1 MTIYRAIVSLCL
13 IALFAGSASAQEIP
27 NILKIE
33 DAVNLALEYNFDIK
47 VAKNNTEI
55 GNNNLTRGN
64 AGYLPTVTL
73 NGNYNYNVAD
83 SKTEFSN
90 PELPAIDATG
100 AATTTYGTGINLNY
114 NIYSGGQRNYSYQRL
129 QNDQALG
136 TLQERRMME
145 QIVVRVIS
153 QYLETVNQYDAYD
166 IAVGSVRISQDRF
179 NRANE
184 RYAFGDFSR
193 LELLNAEVDL
203 SNDSTIM
210 VQAELTYEKAR
221 KDLSNGIGI
230 APDAEY
236 SVSNSF
242 EYDAE
247 LVVDELLEKALST
260 NADYLLARNAVTD
273 GELNMKL
280 TKSTMM
286 PRLDLT
292 GGYNYSKTNF
302 EGNFIESS
310 RSLGWNAG
318 LTFSFD
324 IFDGGNRK
332 REQQNS
338 RIQLESEQYN
348 LQKSENDLKTN
359 VLNRYDDYSTNL
371 KLLALSQR
379 NLRLADTNY
388 ERSQEAFS
396 TGQITG
402 IELREAQLNLTNARY
417 NVSVQRILAKQAEV
431 NLYAYSGTLVN

>member
-1 MTIYRAIVSLCL
+1 MTIYKAIVSLSL
-13 IALFAGSASAQEIP
+13 AALLTRPVSAQEIP
-27 NILKIE
+27 AILEIE
-33 DAVNLALEYNFDIK
+33 DAINLALEYNFDIK

-90 PELPAIDATG
+90 LELPAIDAKG
-100 AATTTYGTGINLNY
+100 AATTTYGTGINFNY

-129 QNDQALG
+129 QNDQAQG
-136 TLQERRMME
+136 TIQERRMME
-145 QIVVRVIS
+145 QIVVSVIS

-210 VQAELTYEKAR
+210 VQAELTYENAR

-242 EYDAE
+242 EYDEE

-359 VLNRYDDYSTNL
+359 VPIG
-371 KLLALSQR
+371 
-379 NLRLADTNY
+379 
-388 ERSQEAFS
+388 F
-396 TGQITG
+396 
-402 IELREAQLNLTNARY
+402 
-417 NVSVQRILAKQAEV
+417 RI
-431 NLYAYSGTLVN
+431 